1 MVLLVL
7 GVEDLVGEGEV
18 RGEQGL
24 ENLGGL

>member
-7 GVEDLVGEGEV
+7 GVQDFVGEGEV
-18 RGEQGL
+18 RGKQGL